1 MNKELKKPTWIT
13 YMLFG
18 ELFLLLVLIDQFTK
32 IMITQTLAFAQMRPI
47 INGFFSFMY
56 VRNTGSA
63 FSMFADKSWGITVL
77 SVISSIAFVLIIGC
91 AFFVL
96 AKYRSRRLSLLLIFL
111 SAGTLG
117 NLIDRVR
124 LQYVID
130 FIRFDFGSY
139 TFPIF
144 NVADIYVTISCIVL
158 AIFLIFNEKFI
169 PEIPF
174 ASGSSEKEEKEEL

>member
-96 AKYRSRRLSLLLIFL
+96 AKYRSRRLSLLLIFHTVL
-111 SAGTLG
+111 VYQRPSLFAIPKSLPDA
-117 NLIDRVR
+117 LR
-124 LQYVID
+124 LLTNKCS
-130 FIRFDFGSY
+130 F
-139 TFPIF
+139 
-144 NVADIYVTISCIVL
+144 
-158 AIFLIFNEKFI
+158 
-169 PEIPF
+169 
-174 ASGSSEKEEKEEL
+174 